1 LKTTTRFGL
10 IYCLSLIVSS
20 CASTPPTSTVQSV
33 EATVNCNPAKDRCFA
48 VSPAFLKEHARLM
61 ESVIIAE
68 FDLRRCTN
76 RLTQLEK

>member
-1 LKTTTRFGL
+1 M
-10 IYCLSLIVSS
+10 SS
-20 CASTPPTSTVQSV
+20 TVGCAATPPISTVQQV
-33 EATVNCNPAKDRCFA
+33 EATVHCDPAKAACFA